1 MSVTA
6 VTTSSRTLLSLREG
20 QAPIKDRLT
29 TTLFLAALF
38 HGIVL
43 LGITF
48 SSGLVGPDEV
58 PTLEVLLVSNDL
70 PESAANPDADYLA
83 QRSQQ
88 GSGTTTERMRAA
100 SPQSALVPIDN
111 AGIPQGEAL
120 TDRASGSEHSSV
132 ELLASTS
139 STVHTANQPS
149 VPDQSDGP
157 QQTALL
163 MRAGPVS
170 PLPSSDDARQVVLRG
185 EKLRELLVTPN
196 TRESA
201 VAIYLDSWKRK
212 VERIGTL
219 HFPAQVRGRGLSGS
233 PVLEVAI
240 RSNGVLEDIL
250 IRRGSGHAE
259 LDQAALSILKLSTPF
274 DPFPQDLA
282 TRHDVLRFAYEW
294 QFLSGALVDSS
305 VSAAADSR

>member
-1 MSVTA
+1 MATA
-6 VTTSSRTLLSLREG
+6 LNPALKEG
-20 QAPIKDRLT
+20 QAPIRDRLT

-43 LGITF
+43 LGVTF
-48 SSGLVGPDEV
+48 SSGLAGPDQL

-70 PESAANPDADYLA
+70 PESAQNPDADYLA
-83 QRSQQ
+83 QRGQQ
-88 GSGTTTERMRAA
+88 GSGTTTDRARAA

-111 AGIPQGEAL
+111 PGIPQGEAL
-120 TDRASGSEHSSV
+120 TSQTSGQERGAM
-132 ELLASTS
+132 ELLSSSS
-139 STVHTANQPS
+139 STTQTARSADTTEQTT
-149 VPDQSDGP
+149 GP

-170 PLPSSDDARQVVLRG
+170 PLPSSDDAEQVVLRG
-185 EKLRELLVTPN
+185 EKVRELLVTPN
-196 TRESA
+196 TRESG

-212 VERIGTL
+212 VERIGTMN
-219 HFPAQVRGRGLSGS
+219 FPAQVRGHGLSGS

-250 IRRGSGHAE
+250 IRRSSGHRE

-274 DPFPQDLA
+274 DPFPQELA
-282 TRHDVLRFAYEW
+282 ARHDVLRFAYEW
-294 QFLSGALVDSS
+294 QFLGGALVDSS
-305 VSAAADSR
+305 VRLPAAPQ

>member
-6 VTTSSRTLLSLREG
+6 VATSSRALLSLREG

-48 SSGLVGPDEV
+48 SSGLIGADEV

-70 PESAANPDADYLA
+70 PESATNPDADYLA

-88 GSGTTTERMRAA
+88 GSGTTTDRLRAA

-111 AGIPQGEAL
+111 PGIPQGQAL
-120 TDRASGSEHSSV
+120 TDRAAGSERGAV
-132 ELLASTS
+132 ELLSSTS
-139 STVHTANQPS
+139 STIQTASQPA
-149 VPDQSDGP
+149 VPDQANGP

-170 PLPSSDDARQVVLRG
+170 PLPSSDDAKQVVLRG

-196 TRESA
+196 TRESS

-219 HFPAQVRGRGLSGS
+219 NFPAQVRGQGLSGS

-250 IRRGSGHAE
+250 IRRSSGHAE

-294 QFLSGALVDSS
+294 QFLGGALVDSS
-305 VSAAADSR
+305 VRVPANTQ